1 MTGTLIVHAVD
12 EKARAY
18 YNFEGLWT
26 TNISNIERTQDLEQA
41 FVKIRRKNNSKK
53 PSQAHS

>member
-1 MTGTLIVHAVD
+1 MHAVD

-26 TNISNIERTQDLEQA
+26 SDKSNAEQIQVYYNLILLA
-41 FVKIRRKNNSKK
+41 EELAQLSFL
-53 PSQAHS
+53 